1 MRETKLTLKNVVLGL
16 QHLVAM
22 SGATI
27 LVPLVTGLNAS
38 VALFTA
44 GVGTLIFHLFTK
56 GKVPVFLGSSFA
68 FIGVISSI
76 GQRYGMEY
84 ATGGI
89 VVAGLVYLL
98 FALIVKLI
106 GPERVKRL
114 FPPVVTGSMIMV
126 IGLTLAPVV
135 INSNILEAAAGTV
148 GQRWLVAFCVAA
160 TMVIVS
166 IFVKGFFQLTPILFG
181 FLVGYIVSLALGLV
195 DTAAIAGAAWFQIP
209 PFILPK
215 FNLEAI
221 ISISSVTIVTFM
233 EHIGDITTNGAVTGN
248 DFFKDPGLPRTL
260 IGDGLATTFAGL
272 VGGPANTTYSENTG
286 VLAMTGNFNP
296 FTLELAAVFAII
308 LAFFGKLGVI
318 LQTIPAPVIGGA
330 SIILFGMISS
340 IGLRTVKDGNVDLN
354 RSRNLIIISIMLVLG
369 ISGVTL
375 PITGTIGLSG
385 LSLSA
390 LTGIILNLV
399 LPDSN

>member
-1 MRETKLTLKNVVLGL
+1 MRETKFTVKNIVLGL

-27 LVPLVTGLNAS
+27 LVPLVTGLSAS

-76 GQRYGMEY
+76 GQRYGLEY

-89 VVAGLVYLL
+89 VAAGLVYLL
-98 FALIVKLI
+98 FALVVKLI
-106 GPERVKRL
+106 GPERVKKL

-135 INSNILEAAAGTV
+135 INANILEATAGTV
-148 GQRWLVAFCVAA
+148 GQRWLVAFAVAA

-195 DTAAIAGAAWFQIP
+195 DTAAIAGASWFQIP

-296 FTLELAAVFAII
+296 FTLELAAIFAII

-330 SIILFGMISS
+330 SIILFGMIAS

-375 PITGTIGLSG
+375 PITGNIGLSG

-399 LPDSN
+399 LPNSD

>member
-1 MRETKLTLKNVVLGL
+1 MRETRITLKNVVLGL

-27 LVPLVTGLNAS
+27 LVPLITGLSAS

-44 GVGTLIFHLFTK
+44 GVGTLIFHLVTK

-68 FIGVISSI
+68 FIGVITI
-76 GQRYGMEY
+76 VGAQYGLEY

-89 VVAGLVYLL
+89 VAAGLVYLL

-106 GPERVKRL
+106 GTERVKKL

-135 INSNILEAAAGTV
+135 INSNILEAPGGTA
-148 GQRWLVAFCVAA
+148 GQRWLVAFSVAA

-166 IFVKGFFQLTPILFG
+166 IFVKGFFKLTPILFG
-181 FLVGYIVSLALGLV
+181 FIVGYLVSLPLGLV
-195 DTAAIAGAAWFQIP
+195 DTAAIAGAAWFKIP
-209 PFILPK
+209 QFMLPK

-221 ISISSVTIVTFM
+221 IVISSVTIVTFM
-233 EHIGDITTNGAVTGN
+233 EHIGDITTNGAVTKN
-248 DFFKDPGLPRTL
+248 DFFKDPGLAKTL
-260 IGDGLATTFAGL
+260 IGDGLATSFAGL

-296 FTLELAAVFAII
+296 FTLEVAAVFAII
-308 LAFFGKLGVI
+308 LAFFGKLGVA

-330 SIILFGMISS
+330 SIILFGMIAT
-340 IGLRTVKDGNVDLN
+340 IGLRTIKDGDVDLN
-354 RSRNLIIISIMLVLG
+354 QNRNLIIISIMLVLG

-375 PITGTIGLSG
+375 PITGNIGLSG

-399 LPDSN
+399 LPNSD